1 MDYLTFAL
9 EGTEYLSTS
18 ALNFGWM
25 LSPWIFTS
33 VMRDVVSYLRNPE
46 AVHERGSPFEWL
58 SGSRVHGLER

>member
-1 MDYLTFAL
+1 
-9 EGTEYLSTS
+9 
-18 ALNFGWM
+18 M